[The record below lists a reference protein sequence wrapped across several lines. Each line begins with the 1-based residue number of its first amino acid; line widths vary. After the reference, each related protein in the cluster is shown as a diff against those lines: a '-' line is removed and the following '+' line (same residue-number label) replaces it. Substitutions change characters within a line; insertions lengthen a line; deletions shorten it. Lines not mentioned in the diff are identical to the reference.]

1 MTLSFGLGQGFEIVF
16 LTVKVIS
23 DLKPEVE
30 LIFKESKGEI
40 IGTGSRKCGTS
51 KVFFCRTPKR
61 QNYIEHR
68 SDDGIHW
75 NAKAHRWLT
84 NIILTHI
91 AIEWGLGLPT
101 FIHGK
106 NEKKTFQVQM
116 VDTNGDDRSVD
127 TNISKDQV

>member
-51 KVFFCRTPKR
+51 KVFFVEPRKDKTTSSIDQMTESIGMQKRT
-61 QNYIEHR
+61 
-68 SDDGIHW
+68 DG
-75 NAKAHRWLT
+75 
-84 NIILTHI
+84 
-91 AIEWGLGLPT
+91 
-101 FIHGK
+101 
-106 NEKKTFQVQM
+106 
-116 VDTNGDDRSVD
+116 
-127 TNISKDQV
+127 